1 MMASHAKTFRL
12 TIAGLMTIVVFVAIG
27 MVALR
32 AQTEFWPSC
41 LFTFV
46 VFMLSTSTVYL
57 TVARGL
63 ARSRWAGMAIF
74 GWIYFVIGFGPW
86 PDSTC
91 TPPPLLPL
99 YALMYVQNY
108 IFSDGKTAYISA
120 RTLPIPSERLHEM
133 VIPSPSATPPQGVIP
148 PTFDLDRYDQVS
160 QLIGVILF
168 GFLGAVVGRFM
179 AARGARTETDRVMT

>member
-1 MMASHAKTFRL
+1 MTASPAKTFRL

-41 LFTFV
+41 LCTFV

-57 TVARGL
+57 IVARGL

-74 GWIYFVIGFGPW
+74 GWIYFVIAFGPW
-86 PDSTC
+86 PDNTC

-99 YALMYVQNY
+99 YALRSVQNY
-108 IFSDGKTAYISA
+108 IFSAGQTAYVTA
-120 RTLPIPSERLHEM
+120 RTLPKSSERLHEM
-133 VIPSPSATPPQGVIP
+133 VIPSPSATPPPGVIP
-148 PTFDLDRYDQVS
+148 PTFDFDRYDQVS

-168 GFLGAVVGRFM
+168 GFLGAVVGRFI
-179 AARGARTETDRVMT
+179 AARGARTETDRDMT